1 MVTFFRPKATVVA
14 LAALTLTLA
23 GGGIAAAA
31 QPGAKAPT
39 GSVQPGAR
47 QPGSGSQPPVT
58 AAAARRAQS
67 ALRASL
73 APPAAGTTAWAVV
86 SANGV
91 LLQHSAN
98 VVSAQRF
105 TCCGAGQYEVVLD
118 YDVHLKAFT
127 ATLGTN
133 DSANVPPA
141 GEVAVAP
148 RYLTPNGVFVQTR
161 SSSGGAADRSFHLAI
176 HN

>member
-1 MVTFFRPKATVVA
+1 MATFFRPKATVVA
-14 LAALTLTLA
+14 LAVLTLTLA
-23 GGGIAAAA
+23 GGGIAVAA
-31 QPGAKAPT
+31 QPSAKAPA

-47 QPGSGSQPPVT
+47 QPGTGSQPPVT
-58 AAAARRAQS
+58 AAAARHARAALS
-67 ALRASL
+67 ATL
-73 APPAAGTTAWAVV
+73 APPAAGSTAWAVV
-86 SANGV
+86 SPNGV

-127 ATLGTN
+127 ATIGTN
-133 DSANVPPA
+133 DPANVPPA

-148 RYLTPNGVFVQTR
+148 RYLTPNAVFVQTR
-161 SSSGGAADRSFHLAI
+161 SSSGNAADRSFHLAI